1 MVKRTN
7 MHLKEI
13 SNIIELKKILMY
25 KLKQKKAKKRL
36 KNSFYNT
43 PCNLHNTH
51 HRRENNFLGIT

>member
-1 MVKRTN
+1 

-13 SNIIELKKILMY
+13 SNIIELEKNSYVQVY